1 MPRAKERKITKVAM
15 KRLKNVKANKL
26 NQNPITAV
34 TPRLPTPQEQPNT
47 GETSQSQLAANQSA
61 NQGNVLEAQQIIKEE
76 IKYLLQERL

>member
-15 KRLKNVKANKL
+15 KRLKNAKANKL

-47 GETSQSQLAANQSA
+47 GETL
-61 NQGNVLEAQQIIKEE
+61 
-76 IKYLLQERL
+76 